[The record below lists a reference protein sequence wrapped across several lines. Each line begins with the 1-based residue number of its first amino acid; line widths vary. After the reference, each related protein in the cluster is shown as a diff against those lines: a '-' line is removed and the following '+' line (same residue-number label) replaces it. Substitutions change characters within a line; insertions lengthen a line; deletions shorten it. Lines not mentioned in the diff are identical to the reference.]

1 MNVLLFLGVGLAF
14 IVYPAAVLQLSI
26 SPLWAILFF
35 GMLITLGL
43 DSEFALVE
51 TVTTAIMDQWPVLRK
66 HKALVI
72 ICFSIIMY
80 FMGLILCTD
89 GGSLM
94 LTLMDSYSG
103 GWNVL
108 LIAILEC
115 IGISY
120 VYGKMAYL
128 LD

>member
-1 MNVLLFLGVGLAF
+1 MLLGVGLAF
-14 IVYPAAVLQLSI
+14 VVYPAAVLQLSI

-35 GMLITLGL
+35 GMLVTLGL
-43 DSEFALVE
+43 DSQFAVVE
-51 TVTTAIMDQWPVLRK
+51 TVTTAVMDQWPVLRK
-66 HKALVI
+66 YKAFVI
-72 ICFSIIMY
+72 IVYSIIMY
-80 FMGLILCTD
+80 LMGLILCTD

-94 LTLMDSYSG
+94 LILMDSYSG

-120 VYGKMAYL
+120 VYGKMA
-128 LD
+128 